1 MGSFAK
7 RNTKYQEILDNSMA
21 QPEADMKLVVGK
33 CLPQHEDYIKLVL
46 KWKFLDASY
55 RGGSKYK
62 NCKDAEGQDILIRHE
77 QESEKAWQ
85 RRKRMSTLH
94 NFCRPV
100 VDKMVGF
107 VFGHAVT
114 RDTSPA
120 YEEFQ
125 SDVDGQDTC
134 MHEFMR
140 RAVLRSC
147 VLDRWYIMLDTT
159 KPEPMMTQAQA
170 KAAGSR
176 ILLKDLDPIRV
187 IDWREDEFLVTD
199 ETIGEFGG
207 ARLWDDETYQVV
219 ELAKDGKI
227 KSILPPVPHG
237 WSSCP
242 IVPVVPHCS
251 GESLVEDVA
260 EHQMAIFNLD
270 SIHKE
275 ELAKQTFSQWWLAGN
290 QITADMLTSADVGSR
305 KVLIL
310 PVDAQT
316 VKFERLASDPSQA
329 ESIRLAMEAEVREIY
344 RTLGLKDPTT
354 ETGPESGRALK
365 IRFTETAFRATEI
378 SDMSEDAEEKVTEL
392 VGDALGV
399 EFEGPEYPDDFDDES
414 VAEELQSTLSVIAAN
429 FPPSMKRAQARK
441 WSKLAFG
448 RQLEQDEQ
456 EEMSQEIEAQW
467 PSGMVGDVETVGQ
480 PQEGDAEIGAA
491 EEMKEHD
498 IDRATALKLAKDH
511 LKQDPAYYRKENTDQ
526 RKAQNP
532 AYAPGSKAGKGP
544 YQGNVG

>member
-7 RNTKYQEILDNSMA
+7 RNTKYQEILDASMA
-21 QPEADMKLVVGK
+21 QPEPGMELVVGK
-33 CLPQHEDYIKLVL
+33 ALPQHEDYMKLCM
-46 KWKFLDASY
+46 KWRFLDSSY
-55 RGGSKYK
+55 RGGAKYK
-62 NCKDAEGQDILIRHE
+62 NCKDSEGGDVLIRHE
-77 QESEKAWQ
+77 QESEKAWA

-107 VFGHAVT
+107 VFGHAVS
-114 RDTSPA
+114 RDTTPA
-120 YEEFQ
+120 YDEFQ
-125 SDVDGQDTC
+125 GDVDGHDTC

-159 KPEPMMTQAQA
+159 KPEPKMTQAQA

-187 IDWREDEFLVTD
+187 INWREDEYLVTD

-227 KSILPPVPHG
+227 ASILPPVPHG

-242 IVPVVPHCS
+242 IIPVVPHCS

-275 ELAKQTFSQWWLAGN
+275 ELAKQTFSQWWLAGS
-290 QITADMLTSADVGSR
+290 QITVDMLQSADVGSR

-329 ESIRLAMEAEVREIY
+329 ESIRAAMAAEVQEIY

-378 SDMSEDAEEKVTEL
+378 SDMSEDAEEKITEL

-414 VAEELQSTLSVIAAN
+414 IAEELQSTLSVISAN
-429 FPPSMKRAQARK
+429 LPPSMKRAQAHK
-441 WSKLAFG
+441 WGKLAFG
-448 RQLEQDEQ
+448 RNLEQDEM

-467 PSGMVGDVETVGQ
+467 PSGMVENVDLVGQ
-480 PQEGDAEIGAA
+480 AQPDDTEMGAA
-491 EEMKEHD
+491 KEMAEHD

-511 LKQDPAYYRKENTDQ
+511 LKQDPSYYKTENLDQ
-526 RKAQNP
+526 RKYQNP
-532 AYAPGSKAGKGP
+532 AYAPGSKAPKGP
-544 YQGNVG
+544 MIG